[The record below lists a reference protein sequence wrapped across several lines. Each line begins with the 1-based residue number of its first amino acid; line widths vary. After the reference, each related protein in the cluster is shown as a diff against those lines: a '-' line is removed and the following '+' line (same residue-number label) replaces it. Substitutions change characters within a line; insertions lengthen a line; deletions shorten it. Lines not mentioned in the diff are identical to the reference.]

1 MTDEEA
7 LAECQ
12 KEIRRL
18 RTVIRILEE
27 ENESLRK
34 QCNTLGGGC
43 KEEPK

>member
-18 RTVIRILEE
+18 RTVIRILEV

-34 QCNTLGGGC
+34 QCNAPSDGC